1 MQFFEDE
8 KESLLFDAE
17 YVEFRMDDKVVKHR
31 LIRRQL
37 SEPRFGMTS
46 NADSINRL

>member
-1 MQFFEDE
+1 MRSFEDE

-17 YVEFRMDDKVVKHR
+17 CVEFRMDDKVVKHR

-37 SEPRFGMTS
+37 SEPQFGMTS
-46 NADSINRL
+46 KADSIKRL